1 VNLKSTNCETIGED
15 ESAFSHVKKGE
26 NIPSFLIMP
35 YLWAFFK
42 RSQKSDHFISEVKPF
57 HCQKSE

>member
-35 YLWAFFK
+35 YLWAVL
-42 RSQKSDHFISEVKPF
+42 RGQRSEVRPF
-57 HCQKSE
+57 HCQMVYI